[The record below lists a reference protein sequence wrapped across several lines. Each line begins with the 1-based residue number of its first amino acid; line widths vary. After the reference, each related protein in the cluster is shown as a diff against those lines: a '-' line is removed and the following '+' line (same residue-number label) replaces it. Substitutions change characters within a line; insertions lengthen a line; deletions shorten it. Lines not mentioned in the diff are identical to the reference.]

1 MQRPGLKR
9 DHPDSREANLRG
21 SVRVYSKALVETNR
35 KLGEGKI
42 EFRGVE
48 QVYPVGGEP
57 GAQAS
62 DRISVTARKRW
73 FEGRQGSNKRATG

>member
-1 MQRPGLKR
+1 MG
-9 DHPDSREANLRG
+9 G
-21 SVRVYSKALVETNR
+21 SARVYSKALVETNR
-35 KLGEGKI
+35 KIVEGKI

-62 DRISVTARKRW
+62 DRISVTARKCW
-73 FEGRQGSNKRATG
+73 FEGSARV